1 MSTCIDA
8 EYKSEERYAKLSLAY
23 KGDEQHQQIEVAIN
37 ECTPLCELTPNIY
50 TSDISNGRKVIV
62 IEYQDVTDRTAG
74 EVFENIMKKLQITE
88 CN

>member
-23 KGDEQHQQIEVAIN
+23 KGNEQYDQIEDAIK
-37 ECTPLCELTPNIY
+37 ECSPLCELTPNIY
-50 TSDISNGRKVIV
+50 TCDISNGRKVVV
-62 IEYQDVTDRTAG
+62 IEYQDVTDRSAG
-74 EVFENIMKKLQITE
+74 EVFEKIMKKLQITE